1 MRRAVGL
8 IASRVLGTRYGIA
21 LLLAAVVFGVVGL
34 GQLVGPTDSTGAGLR
49 PDGAEAGA
57 GSVAVSPSAGRGVD
71 DGEQAPPPTPQPV
84 TSPGAATP
92 EQVAE
97 LFAAAWLDH
106 HGADPAG
113 WLAGL
118 RPYATPALAQKLT
131 GVDPAGVPAERVTGP
146 VRLAARSESYVEV
159 TVPVDSGLL
168 RLHLVGAGGRWL
180 VDTVDWERR

>member
-21 LLLAAVVFGVVGL
+21 LLLAAVVFGVIGL
-34 GQLVGPTDSTGAGLR
+34 GQLVGPTDSTGGGLR
-49 PDGAEAGA
+49 PDGAGAGT
-57 GSVAVSPSAGRGVD
+57 GSVAVSPSAGD
-71 DGEQAPPPTPQPV
+71 DGERAPPPTPQPV

-97 LFAAAWLDH
+97 LFTAAWLDH
-106 HGADPAG
+106 RGVDPAG
-113 WLAGL
+113 WLARL
-118 RPYATPALAQKLT
+118 RPYATPALTEKLI

-146 VRLAARSESYVEV
+146 VRLAARSESYGEV

-168 RLHLVGAGGRWL
+168 RLLLVGTDGRWL